1 MINSIGEFQFITVL
15 GHPVGPREQPEVIA
29 RSGVDDVGV
38 WRTGKRGEPFELVSQ
53 VDVASM
59 DGARRLFKQY
69 VDSIGQDPVVLIQDD
84 YDYSAEGWKVVVLD
98 VEERQRHAIISAV
111 GGLNLPSL
119 AFLECAWK
127 LVAIQNSSSY
137 LERA

>member
-1 MINSIGEFQFITVL
+1 MINSIGEFQFIAL
-15 GHPVGPREQPEVIA
+15 QGHPIPPREQPEVIS
-29 RSGVDDVGV
+29 RGGVDGVGV

-69 VDSIGQDPVVLIQDD
+69 VDTIAQDPVVLVQDN

-98 VEERQRHAIISAV
+98 VQQRQRHAIISAV
-111 GGLNLPSL
+111 GGLNSPSR

-127 LVAIQNSSSY
+127 LVAIEIQV
-137 LERA
+137 EGE